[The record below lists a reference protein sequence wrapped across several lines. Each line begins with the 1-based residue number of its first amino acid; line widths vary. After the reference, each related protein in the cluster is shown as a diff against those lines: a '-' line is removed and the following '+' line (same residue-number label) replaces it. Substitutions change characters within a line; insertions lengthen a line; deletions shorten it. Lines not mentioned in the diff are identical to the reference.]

1 MKLKIV
7 LLSLLVI
14 QLQISLAFVRLRG
27 SKVFVKNSLLGPKL
41 AIVGQVPQINDIDV
55 TEDMRRNSLS
65 TSEILEALEALIGS
79 EQPLPVTNTREQGCN
94 NFEILMNRER
104 EMRGLPRLEC
114 SEKLREIAL
123 THAMD
128 QM

>member
-27 SKVFVKNSLLGPKL
+27 SNVFVKNSLLGPKL

-55 TEDMRRNSLS
+55 MEDMRRNSLS
-65 TSEILEALEALIGS
+65 TSEILEALEALIGA
-79 EQPLPVTNTREQGCN
+79 EQPLPVTNTRGDAFSIYKLFFSSL
-94 NFEILMNRER
+94 FELKMIFQ
-104 EMRGLPRLEC
+104 
-114 SEKLREIAL
+114 SKDVTISKF
-123 THAMD
+123 
-128 QM
+128 